1 MEIDTFLG
9 QAKDDIREDI
19 DDNKGSVGIDDLP
32 PWSPRI
38 VHIRAAITQLATH
51 IIPFVV
57 LKNDPRATATFEP
70 ETRRIYIGQAH
81 NLDEVRMGWDAP
93 LHELPG
99 RQNYFLVAWSVMAG
113 ASSRIAPVAGLSF
126 GIATPGSYFKRWI
139 TTAALEY
146 RDELVAWCE
155 EIDMS
160 GVQGEI
166 IEVVLSEERMI
177 RLLPGHAGT
186 VDQTIKVA

>member
-1 MEIDTFLG
+1 MEIDTSVG

-19 DDNKGSVGIDDLP
+19 DDNKSGDSDDDLL

-38 VHIRAAITQLATH
+38 VHIRAAITQLDTH

-57 LKNDPRATATFEP
+57 LKNDPRAAASFEP
-70 ETRRIYIGQAH
+70 ETRRIYIEQAH
-81 NLDEVRMGWDAP
+81 NLDEVRVWWDGP
-93 LHELPG
+93 LHELPV
-99 RQNYFLVAWSVMAG
+99 RQNYFLVAWSALAG
-113 ASSRIAPVAGLSF
+113 VSPRITPLAGLSF
-126 GIATPGSYFKRWI
+126 GIATPGPYYRRWI

-146 RDELVAWCE
+146 HDELVAWCE

-160 GVQGEI
+160 GMQEEI

-177 RLLPGHAGT
+177 RLLPGHSGT
-186 VDQTIKVA
+186 AERSIKVT